1 MINDG
6 GGDGEDLNYVDGHRG
21 LTLWEADDDD
31 KGNVVDDDV
40 DDDTDADNCVD
51 DEDTCEEAGKSNNQ
65 FVSVCCSVTLCNRS
79 PGWWSLFYKGEG

>member
-1 MINDG
+1 MVVEMKRILIMWMG
-6 GGDGEDLNYVDGHRG
+6 
-21 LTLWEADDDD
+21 TLWEADDDD

-65 FVSVCCSVTLCNRS
+65 FVSVCRGVALCDRG
-79 PGWWSLFYKGEG
+79 PDWWIIRVSISLVH